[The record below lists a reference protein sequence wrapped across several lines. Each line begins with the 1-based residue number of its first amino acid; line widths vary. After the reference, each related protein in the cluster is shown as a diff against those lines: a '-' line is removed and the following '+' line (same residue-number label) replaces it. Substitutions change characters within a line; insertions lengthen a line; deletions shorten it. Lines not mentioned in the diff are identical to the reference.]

1 MTLEIAEGFRGCE
14 RREPIL
20 LPAETPYFFRVV
32 FECDVRLAR
41 RRQRGLWSGLRRLGQ
56 GAIYCTK
63 LQISLSECVFPKP
76 GILLRRMPTRI
87 MQNN

>member
-41 RRQRGLWSGLRRLGQ
+41 RRQDH
-56 GAIYCTK
+56 
-63 LQISLSECVFPKP
+63 
-76 GILLRRMPTRI
+76 
-87 MQNN
+87 